1 MSVAPITRNYGQPM
15 FLHALLAST
24 IFLASTAVPAQP
36 RAQEPAQSYPA
47 RPVRIIVPYPP
58 GGLGDI
64 FPRALA
70 LGLAEELGQ
79 PVIVDNRPGAS
90 QIIGAQLAAKATPD
104 GYTLFFASV
113 TNLAINVSTQKNLPY
128 DPLKDF
134 TPVAFCFSTPLY
146 LVTHPAVPA
155 TSVKELIALARSR
168 PGKLT
173 FASGGTGSSTHLGAE
188 MFKSMAGIDLVH
200 IPYKG
205 SAPAM
210 TDVMA
215 GHVDIMFEGGGI
227 NYAKDGKVRALAV
240 TSSRRAAAAPA
251 IPTMSEAGV
260 PGFEATIWFG
270 IVAPAA
276 TPRAIVTRLSAAIG
290 RVLDRPSFRERLP
303 ALDIAPGTPEAF
315 ARHIAS
321 EIPKWRKVIADAK
334 IEIE

>member
-1 MSVAPITRNYGQPM
+1 MHTSFRQQGAQQV
-15 FLHALLAST
+15 FLFALLAST
-24 IFLASTAVPAQP
+24 ALVFSIDSRAQP
-36 RAQEPAQSYPA
+36 RPQDSAPTYPT

-70 LGLAEELGQ
+70 LGLAEELSQ

-128 DPLKDF
+128 DPLQDF
-134 TPVAFCFSTPLY
+134 APVSFCFSTPLY
-146 LVTHPAVPA
+146 LVTNLAVPVA
-155 TSVKELIALARSR
+155 SVKELITLARSR

-173 FASGGTGSSTHLGAE
+173 FASGGAGSSTHLGAE

-210 TDVMA
+210 TDVMG
-215 GHVDIMFEGGGI
+215 GHVDLMFEGAGL

-240 TSSRRAAAAPA
+240 TSSKRTAAAPA
-251 IPTMSEAGV
+251 IPTMSESGL

-276 TPRAIVTRLSAAIG
+276 TPRAIVTRLSVEIG
-290 RVLDRPSFRERLP
+290 KVLNRPSFRERLP

-315 ARHIAS
+315 AQYIRS

-334 IEIE
+334 IAIE

>member
-1 MSVAPITRNYGQPM
+1 MRVALILLGVALAP
-15 FLHALLAST
+15 LAHAAD
-24 IFLASTAVPAQP
+24 
-36 RAQEPAQSYPA
+36 YPA
-47 RPVRIIVPYPP
+47 KPVRIIVPYPP

-70 LGLAEELGQ
+70 LGLAEELAQ

-104 GYTLFFASV
+104 GYTLFFGSV
-113 TNLAINVSTQKNLPY
+113 TSLAINVSAQKNLPY
-128 DPLKDF
+128 DPLRDF
-134 TPVAFCFSTPLY
+134 APVAFCFSTPLY
-146 LVTHPAVPA
+146 LVTSLALPA
-155 TSVKELIALARSR
+155 TSVKELISLARAR

-173 FASGGTGSSTHLGAE
+173 FASGGPGSSTHLGAE

-210 TDVMA
+210 TDVMG
-215 GHVDIMFEGGGI
+215 GHVDLMFEGAGLS
-227 NYAKDGKVRALAV
+227 YAKDGKVRALAV
-240 TSSRRAAAAPA
+240 TSLKRTVAAPA

-260 PGFEATIWFG
+260 RGFEATIWFG

-276 TPRAIVTRLSAAIG
+276 TPRAIVTRLSTEIG
-290 RVLDRPSFRERLP
+290 RVLNRPSFRERLP

-315 ARHIAS
+315 AQHIRS
-321 EIPKWRKVIADAK
+321 EIPKWRRVIADAK
-334 IEIE
+334 IAIE